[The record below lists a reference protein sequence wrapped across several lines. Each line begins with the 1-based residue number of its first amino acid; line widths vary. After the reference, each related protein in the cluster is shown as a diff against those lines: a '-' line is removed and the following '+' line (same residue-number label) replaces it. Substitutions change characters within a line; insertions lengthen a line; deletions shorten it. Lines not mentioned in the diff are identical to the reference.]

1 MKILTG
7 RDQEGNPEEWQEIT
21 KEEYIQNKS
30 DIDNYMYCF
39 EMDSGIAGFYKKLT
53 EGNDNGNS

>member
-1 MKILTG
+1 MSRILTG
-7 RDQEGNPEEWQEIT
+7 RDRESNPEKWIEIT

-39 EMDSGIAGFYKKLT
+39 EMDSGIAGFYKKST
-53 EGNDNGNS
+53 EVNA